1 MTDSAMNLSSM
12 FESYYLDYARY
23 VILDRAIPHLDD
35 GLKPVQRRIL
45 YSLAEMH
52 DGRYNKVANVIGHC
66 MRYHPHG
73 DTSIGDAIVHL
84 GQKGLLIDTQGNWG
98 HPITG
103 DQAAAPRYIE
113 ARLNAFAM
121 AVIFNTLKQPALT
134 RYQLSYDARFK
145 EPITL
150 PSKFPLLLFQGTEG
164 IAVGLTTKIYPHNFN
179 EILDACI
186 ATLQDQP
193 FELLPDF
200 PTAGLADCTQYNDG
214 QRGGKIQLRAHL
226 KPISDSAVVITEIP
240 YETTTQSLIHSILQ
254 AEAKGHFKIQHIED
268 NSTADVE
275 IILHLGEGQDLKRVM
290 DALYAF
296 TKCQVSLAANS
307 CVIDGHTPVFI
318 GITEIIRRSALRTQ
332 HLLTQELLHEH
343 NQLTEKIFALTLEQI
358 FITERI
364 YPAIAAGESMAAI
377 IAILEQR
384 FAPFLDRLNRLPT
397 TKDYTT
403 LTEIKIRRI
412 SLFDSQALTQKI
424 AAAQQRL
431 GEIKADLNDMPTV
444 TIAYFKRLRN
454 QYGDAFPRQTRL
466 TTFAEISKRQASHSV
481 CELFIQAKQG
491 LVGRTIKHP
500 TSSLRCSTFDLVVAI
515 TEGGML
521 QVFAPGDKHF
531 VAPKILYC
539 HIYVTT
545 DPRPI
550 FHLIYRKG
558 ARGPYFIKKFQI
570 KAITKDRL
578 YALIHHEPHS
588 KVIYLKSVPHASTP
602 QAQSVVVWISQN
614 KGGPKPRKTQ
624 LIADFNQIPLRS
636 KQAQGKLLTKHRI
649 TKITKVK
656 PPPPSAASP
665 LST

>member
-1 MTDSAMNLSSM
+1 MTTTDPAMNLSSM

-73 DTSIGDAIVHL
+73 DTSIGDALVHL

-134 RYQLSYDARFK
+134 RSQPSYDGRFN

-150 PSKFPLLLFQGTEG
+150 PSKFPLLLFQGAEG

-179 EILDACI
+179 EILHACI
-186 ATLQDQP
+186 ATLQGQP

-200 PTAGLADCTQYNDG
+200 PTGGLADSTQYNDG
-214 QRGGKIQLRAHL
+214 QRGGRIQLRAKL
-226 KPISDSAVVITEIP
+226 KPISKTAVMITEIP

-254 AEAKGHFKIQHIED
+254 AETKGHFKIQHIED

-275 IILHLGEGQDLKRVM
+275 IILHFSEGQDLHRVM

-296 TKCQVSLAANS
+296 TKCQMSLAANS
-307 CVIDGHTPVFI
+307 CVIDGHNPVFI
-318 GITEIIRRSALRTQ
+318 GITEIVRRSALRSK
-332 HLLTQELLHEH
+332 HLLTQELIHEQT
-343 NQLTEKIFALTLEQI
+343 QLTEKIFALTLEQI

-364 YPAIAAGESMAAI
+364 YPAIESGESMAAI

-384 FAPFLDRLNRLPT
+384 FAPFLNRLNRQPT
-397 TKDYTT
+397 AKDYTT

-431 GEIKADLNDMPTV
+431 NEITADLSDMSRV
-444 TIAYFKRLRN
+444 TIAYFKRLRD
-454 QYGDAFPRQTRL
+454 QYGSAFPRKTKL
-466 TTFAEISKRQASHSV
+466 TTFQEISKRQASHSV

-500 TSSLRCSTFDLVVAI
+500 TSSLRCSTFDLIVAI
-515 TEGGML
+515 TEGGLL
-521 QVFAPGDKHF
+521 QVFAPEDKHF
-531 VAPKILYC
+531 IAPKILYC
-539 HIYVTT
+539 NIFITT

-578 YALIHHEPHS
+578 YPLIHHEPHS
-588 KVIYLKSVPHASTP
+588 KVIYLKSVPHEAAAQT
-602 QAQSVVVWISQN
+602 QAVVVWISQN

-624 LIADFNQIPLRS
+624 LIAHFDQIPLRS
-636 KQAQGKLLTKHRI
+636 KQSQGKLLTKHRI
-649 TKITKVK
+649 TKITKAK
-656 PPPPSAASP
+656 PPLPSPS
-665 LST
+665 